1 MEPNVHEMLATMR
14 SLICADTGDLDSR
27 DDADREFRRLY
38 LRMMEVSDSIPFEVR
53 EQVRH
58 ALLALVG
65 NDDWSTACARLQ
77 GAMRALTAEAG

>member
-1 MEPNVHEMLATMR
+1 MEPDIHQMLETMR

-38 LRMMEVSDSIPFEVR
+38 LQMMELNDAIPFEVR

-65 NDDWSTACARLQ
+65 NDDWMTACARLQ
-77 GAMRALTAEAG
+77 GAMRALTAEAS